1 MNYSGHLRVM
11 NAMEP
16 IVVDILEEHFVKPGV
31 LNCKCDNCKLDI
43 LLLTLNHLPTHY
55 TSSQE
60 GEAYIKAHYMNPQQQ
75 SDVLREIT
83 NSVQVI
89 EQKPHHRTMNM

>member
-1 MNYSGHLRVM
+1 MYYSGDLRVT
-11 NAMEP
+11 NALEP
-16 IVVDILEEHFVKPGV
+16 IVVDIMEEHFVKTGV
-31 LNCKCDNCKLDI
+31 LKCECDNCKLDI
-43 LLLTLNHLPTHY
+43 LLLTLNHLGAHY

-83 NSVQVI
+83 NSVQIV
-89 EQKPHHRTMNM
+89 ELKPHHRS